1 MNDRVSISSIMK
13 FIELAREKPS
23 LLTIGN
29 FSLLQPVMAIK
40 GGCSCKTKPGQD
52 IGAYRP
58 QFEAAMAMLTDN
70 DKLVMKAALDT
81 KQVCYYQKNAQGQLK
96 QICF

>member
-1 MNDRVSISSIMK
+1 MTDRVSIASVLK
-13 FIELAREKPS
+13 FVELAKEKPA

-29 FSLLQPVMAIK
+29 FNLLQPATKIK
-40 GGCSCKTKPGQD
+40 EGCACSSTPGQD

-58 QFEAAMAMLTDN
+58 QFESAMAMLSDN
-70 DKLVMKAALDT
+70 DKIVMKVALNT
-81 KQVCYYQKNAQGQLK
+81 KTICYYQKNAGGQLK